1 MIITCEG
8 ILKELGLFSLERRRA
23 DITIP
28 FIQDKNAAKRRIII
42 SYPTHWDR
50 TRNNVLAS

>member
-23 DITIP
+23 DIIIP

-50 TRNNVLAS
+50 TRNNVLAL